1 MKPAEG
7 GKKPKKEEGQ
17 QTGKKQAVDA
27 AKLCRRF
34 LFLPLWLLILLTLA
48 SAAALTAVFLQGWE
62 TMPFAYAAYVGSFY
76 TLVVVGI
83 ACVTTLPSYYRS
95 IRKRAYENRYTGR
108 YLTDAVYKLH
118 VGLDLSL
125 GINLLYVGVNAA
137 SAVWYHTAWFAIFAV
152 YYGILAVM
160 RFLLVRY
167 VGKGQLG
174 ENAVGEWK
182 RARGCACILLTV
194 NLTLSGVVLMMVYF
208 HRGFSYKGV
217 LIYAMAFYTF
227 YVTITA
233 VVNVVKYRKY
243 HSPVMSMSKVIQLA
257 ASLFSMLFLETA
269 MLAQFGQEMEEKNRQ
284 IMIMATGG
292 GICVLVV
299 GMSVSMIVRA
309 TKEIRKS
316 AERDKRSRK

>member
-1 MKPAEG
+1 MKPTEGDKKPEAAEPRQKGRQWMERG
-7 GKKPKKEEGQ
+7 GK
-17 QTGKKQAVDA
+17 V
-27 AKLCRRF
+27 CRRL
-34 LFLPLWLLILLTLA
+34 LFLPLWLLPLLILFFG
-48 SAAALTAVFLQGWE
+48 AALTVVFLQGLE
-62 TMPFAYAAYVGSFY
+62 EYPVAYAVYVGSFY
-76 TLVVVGI
+76 TLVVGVS
-83 ACVTTLPSYYRS
+83 ACVTTLPAYYR
-95 IRKRAYENRYTGR
+95 KLKERAYANRYTRR

-125 GINLLYVGVNAA
+125 GINLLYVGVNAV

-160 RFLLVRY
+160 RFLLVQY

-182 RARGCACILLTV
+182 RARSCACILLTV

-233 VVNVVKYRKY
+233 IVNVVKYRKY

-269 MLAQFGQEMEEKNRQ
+269 MLAQFGQEMEEKSRQ

-309 TKEIRKS
+309 TKEIQKN
-316 AERDKRSRK
+316 AGKRE